1 MAVELSANSHVG
13 SREFLLGR
21 RGAAALLLSSPP
33 AKSPHE
39 KLFIHTV
46 RKFYFKMGKASVT
59 PTPVNQLVRRYVG
72 NTFRFHG
79 VGVSGP
85 LQSVCRPRDVI
96 YFMKAMTA
104 FSLRF

>member
-1 MAVELSANSHVG
+1 MAWLMKQKGKLQQKEPHFRVGGGLAVELSANSHVG

-46 RKFYFKMGKASVT
+46 RKFYFKMGKH
-59 PTPVNQLVRRYVG
+59 L
-72 NTFRFHG
+72 
-79 VGVSGP
+79 
-85 LQSVCRPRDVI
+85 
-96 YFMKAMTA
+96 
-104 FSLRF
+104 